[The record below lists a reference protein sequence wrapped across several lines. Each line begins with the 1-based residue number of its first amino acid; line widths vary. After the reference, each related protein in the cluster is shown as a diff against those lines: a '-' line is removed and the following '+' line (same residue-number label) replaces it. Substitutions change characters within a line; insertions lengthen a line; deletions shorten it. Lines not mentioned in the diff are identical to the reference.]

1 MQQRYAQ
8 PTDFWQERDFGNKI
22 SAAFEFIGAH
32 WRGLG
37 RCLVYFVLPA
47 TMLFGIGLG
56 VFTNRLLNY
65 AGLNSSA
72 RRMGSF
78 SGYSPTDAFSFVG
91 LGLALLGALLAVVML
106 SATLYGY
113 LRTRLYL
120 PPSEAVTP
128 RQVWQAIR
136 ARLGWVLL
144 AVVVL
149 GMGSFIG
156 FFMLT
161 GIIGMGLA
169 AIGLGVWGSL
179 LSTLLVLLPVAYVA
193 VALSLYFPV
202 LWLENRG
209 VFASIGRCFQLVRGH
224 WWATFGLVVVAAF
237 LQGALG
243 VGFVIPQYAVYFG
256 RALHVP
262 FFDSDVLGI
271 VTQCIYALGII
282 ITYAVP
288 MLVLAFQYFN
298 LVEQHESTG
307 SLLLLS
313 QLGQEPTTAPALDAD
328 HYRPHEE
335 GEY

>member
-8 PTDFWQERDFGNKI
+8 ATDFWKERDFGDKI
-22 SAAFEFIGAH
+22 SAAFEFLGAH
-32 WRGLG
+32 WRPLG

-56 VFTNRLLNY
+56 IFTTRLMAY
-65 AGLNSSA
+65 SGLNSAA
-72 RRMGSF
+72 RRMGGYGS
-78 SGYSPTDAFSFVG
+78 YSPTDAFSFVG
-91 LGLALLGALLAVVML
+91 LGLAMLGALVAVVML
-106 SATLYGY
+106 SATVYGY

-120 PPSEAVTP
+120 PPGQAVTP
-128 RQVWQAIR
+128 QLVWRAIR

-149 GMGSFIG
+149 GIGSFIG
-156 FFMLT
+156 TFMLM

-179 LSTLLVLLPVAYVA
+179 LSVVLVMAPIAYVA
-193 VALSLYFPV
+193 VVLSLYFPV
-202 LWLENRG
+202 LWLESQG
-209 VFASIGRCFQLVRGH
+209 IFASIGRCFQLIKGQ
-224 WWATFGLVVVAAF
+224 WWATFGLVVVVAF

-243 VGFVIPQYAVYFG
+243 FMFLIPQYAVLFG
-256 RALHVP
+256 KALHVP
-262 FFDSDVLGI
+262 FFDSEILGI
-271 VTQCIYALGII
+271 ITQCIYALGIVF
-282 ITYAVP
+282 TYSVP

-298 LVEQHESTG
+298 LVEQHEAVG

-313 QLGQEPTTAPALDAD
+313 QLGQEPAPAPALAAD
-328 HYRPHEE
+328 HYRPHDE